1 MKASRLVLL
10 LSSLLAGGVAM
21 ASVETSPTT
30 APTTPAAVQTTPGT
44 PTNLGRVQAFI
55 VRGHIQLIDSNGH
68 ATALKRGAFFTEGNT
83 IKTGA
88 DSQVLLVF
96 SNGATLKVL
105 ENCEVKVTLFR
116 QQPFDS
122 GEEGAFLRLSRDP
135 SRSNVILDVSNGKIF
150 GAVKELDKDAGSTF
164 VVNGPAEINGVS

>member
-1 MKASRLVLL
+1 MKASRLILL

-30 APTTPAAVQTTPGT
+30 APTTPAAVETKPGT
-44 PTNLGRVQAFI
+44 PTNLGRVEAFI
-55 VRGHIQLIDSNGH
+55 VRGSIQLIDSNGH

-122 GEEGAFLRLSRDP
+122 
-135 SRSNVILDVSNGKIF
+135 
-150 GAVKELDKDAGSTF
+150 
-164 VVNGPAEINGVS
+164 